1 MNLHFEPANVD
12 RPAPNTYGQ
21 QRMKMGISRFWG
33 VGMLR
38 PTWASSSCCGPYE
51 RKGTIMRHRT
61 FTRRPAWIAGLG
73 SLFVMTGTSLAQ
85 TTYFVSTQGNDGNDG
100 LSQNSAFATIQAA
113 ADIVGP
119 SDTVHVM
126 PGTYAGFMVDS
137 KSGAASARIV
147 FHADPGVVI
156 QGEGAQTC
164 QRHETVCLWESNY
177 LTVEGFEIVGRDC
190 GYGQCDVLSVR
201 ADGGQQHATQGAIIR
216 NNYLHGGQS
225 RGLYITFPVECIIEN
240 NEISDSGIGIYFAN
254 GAPASYGNENSRIAA
269 NHIHDNSSLAIHVN
283 ADASSPGDGIIRGL
297 TINRNL
303 VAHNAGQ
310 AIHFDGVC
318 DSTVVNNVVLDNRR
332 GIILSR
338 VDGAIPPEN
347 DVVMNNTV
355 IQASG
360 SQVCLRIGGGAH
372 DIAVFNNVF
381 IHADSMVMDL
391 EGNGGSLTSDYN
403 AVSNLSQVQGATG
416 DDGNTIE
423 VTLTTA
429 GFNDSSH
436 DDLSLTQSSPL
447 VNAGVDQIAGY
458 TAPGDD
464 IAGAAR
470 PAEGRYDI
478 GAYEYGSAA
487 LVILTNALPG
497 VVVSDNY
504 HYALTAAGGKTPYT
518 WSVTSGD
525 LPAGITLDASTGIL
539 SGITRLIGI
548 STFTVQVQDS
558 TDPIA
563 TAHKEF
569 IIQVVAS
576 YADGGPNPHADAGNH
591 TQDAGTT
598 QPDAATHGSHSNGC
612 GCASSAP
619 TKHFPLWPLLLLPLF
634 FLKRRHS

>member
-1 MNLHFEPANVD
+1 
-12 RPAPNTYGQ
+12 
-21 QRMKMGISRFWG
+21 
-33 VGMLR
+33 
-38 PTWASSSCCGPYE
+38 
-51 RKGTIMRHRT
+51 MRHRT

-85 TTYFVSTQGNDGNDG
+85 TTYYVSHQGNDGNDG

-119 SDTVHVM
+119 SDTVHVL

-137 KSGAASARIV
+137 KSGTASARIV

-254 GAPASYGNENSRIAA
+254 GAPASYGNENSRITA

-303 VAHNAGQ
+303 VAHNADQ

-360 SQVCLRIGGGAH
+360 TQVCLRIGGGAH
-372 DIAVFNNVF
+372 DITVFNNVF

-391 EGNGGSLTSDYN
+391 EDNGGALTSDYN
-403 AVSNLSQVQGATG
+403 AVSNLSQVQGATD

-429 GFNDSSH
+429 GFTDSSH
-436 DDLSLTQSSPL
+436 DDLSLTQSSLL
-447 VNAGVDQIAGY
+447 VNAGVDQLAGHA
-458 TAPGDD
+458 APEHD
-464 IAGAAR
+464 IAGATR
-470 PAEGRYDI
+470 PADGRYDI
-478 GAYEYGSAA
+478 GAYEYGSAV
-487 LVILTNALPG
+487 LVILTEVLPTATLHE
-497 VVVSDNY
+497 SY
-504 HYALTAAGGKTPYT
+504 HSPLTASGGNLPYT
-518 WSVTSGD
+518 WSIVSGD
-525 LPAGITLDASTGIL
+525 LPAGLTLDRHTGIL
-539 SGITRLIGI
+539 SGIPNDIET

-558 TDPIA
+558 AEPTA
-563 TAHKEF
+563 TAQKQVS
-569 IIQVVAS
+569 IDVVAS
-576 YADGGPNPHADAGNH
+576 APDGGQNPHADAGVH
-591 TQDAGTT
+591 VQDGGTT
-598 QPDAATHGSHSNGC
+598 TTDAAATGQSQSGC
-612 GCASSAP
+612 NCESETGAHHLP
-619 TKHFPLWPLLLLPLF
+619 IWLLLLLPIF
-634 FLKRRHS
+634 MLKQRRP